1 LENANIARF
10 RIDSAHSNAYSS
22 AGRDIRSGQFP
33 SAAETAK
40 IRHAQEL
47 AVSAP
52 MQSGVILASGGFQEL
67 VTIAPYVVM
76 AYWITPYIQ
85 DRPADPI
92 WIEARVED
100 SNVILRW
107 RPNVEPYFYSYEVYS
122 ITAGSPEKLV
132 SPMPLRSAM
141 WVDTAP
147 PPGTR
152 SYVVRAGHKHCA
164 AGLRQTHCHI
174 CCIRLIE
181 CCTLTQVNLS
191 CRWCTRFEED
201 RYCRIGSILA
211 RSGAQHRT

>member
-52 MQSGVILASGGFQEL
+52 IQSGVILASGGFQEL
-67 VTIAPYVVM
+67 VTIAPCAVM

-152 SYVVRAGHKHCA
+152 SYAVRAMTASG
-164 AGLRQTHCHI
+164 
-174 CCIRLIE
+174 IRS
-181 CCTLTQVNLS
+181 NLVKS
-191 CRWCTRFEED
+191 DPIMIRDF
-201 RYCRIGSILA
+201 
-211 RSGAQHRT
+211 

>member
-1 LENANIARF
+1 MIGFAANP
-10 RIDSAHSNAYSS
+10 
-22 AGRDIRSGQFP
+22 P
-33 SAAETAK
+33 SA
-40 IRHAQEL
+40 RH
-47 AVSAP
+47 
-52 MQSGVILASGGFQEL
+52 GVILASGGFQEL
-67 VTIAPYVVM
+67 VTIAPYAVM

-107 RPNVEPYFYSYEVYS
+107 RLNVEPYFCSYEVYS

-152 SYVVRAGHKHCA
+152 SYAVRAMTASGIRSNLVGSDPGFLMGFRERRSGSRRSCNQNRLFHRSAFPSSPLPCRRRGHKHCT

-191 CRWCTRFEED
+191 CRWCN
-201 RYCRIGSILA
+201 SL
-211 RSGAQHRT
+211 

>member
-10 RIDSAHSNAYSS
+10 RIDSAYSNAYSS

-52 MQSGVILASGGFQEL
+52 IQSGVILASGGFQEL
-67 VTIAPYVVM
+67 VTIAPCAVM

-107 RPNVEPYFYSYEVYS
+107 RPNVEPHFYSYEVYS

-152 SYVVRAGHKHCA
+152 SYAVRAMTASG
-164 AGLRQTHCHI
+164 
-174 CCIRLIE
+174 IRS
-181 CCTLTQVNLS
+181 NLVKS
-191 CRWCTRFEED
+191 DPIMIRDF
-201 RYCRIGSILA
+201 
-211 RSGAQHRT
+211 